1 MVVSGP
7 SGSGKTSVVHALK
20 RRRNIRESVSA
31 TTRPPRQGEVEGVH
45 YYFLSR
51 EAFEAKV
58 ARGEFAEWAR
68 YRDHLYG
75 TFRTTVEEAL
85 QKGEDL
91 LMEIDVQGGAQ
102 IRARYPEAVL
112 VFVLPPS
119 LDVLAKRL
127 SRRGT
132 ESESVRRERFALA
145 REELRAAKI
154 YDYVIVNEENQVARA
169 AEELDAIIQA
179 EHLRLTLSRY
189 LEVER
194 IAHGGESSA

>member
-1 MVVSGP
+1 M
-7 SGSGKTSVVHALK
+7 
-20 RRRNIRESVSA
+20 SA
-31 TTRPPRQGEVEGVH
+31 TTRPPRKGEVEGIH
-45 YYFLSR
+45 YHFLSR
-51 EAFEAKV
+51 EVFEEKI
-58 ARGEFAEWAR
+58 ARDEFAEWAR

-75 TFRTTVEEAL
+75 TFRATVEEAL
-85 QKGEDL
+85 QEGEDL

-112 VFVLPPS
+112 VFILPPS

-132 ESESVRRERFALA
+132 EPESVRRERFALA

-154 YDYVIVNEENQVARA
+154 YDYAIVNEENQVDRA

-179 EHLRLTLSRY
+179 EHLRLTLPRY

-194 IAHGGESSA
+194 IAYEGESLA